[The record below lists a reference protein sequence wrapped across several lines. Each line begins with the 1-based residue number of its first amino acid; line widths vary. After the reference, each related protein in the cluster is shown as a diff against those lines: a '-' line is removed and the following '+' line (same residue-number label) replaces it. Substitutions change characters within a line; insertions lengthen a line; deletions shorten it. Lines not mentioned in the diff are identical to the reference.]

1 MTPSCLREK
10 LIKVRCTYPGA
21 PQCQNFHRKVLI
33 MTGRWVGILWCLSD
47 THICD
52 LSLLAIGAKDK
63 LPEWANKM
71 KEVISGCCPA
81 RYSKY
86 KHGQAPLPLSD
97 LYFLHS
103 ISPRPAMTIQRA
115 NSCDKYLVNFQR
127 LCQWKGKE
135 NKINLIIPTENQFW
149 AKSRTKSKH
158 SAPPV

>member
-10 LIKVRCTYPGA
+10 LIKVRSTYQGA

-33 MTGRWVGILWCLSD
+33 MTGRWVGILWCLSG
-47 THICD
+47 
-52 LSLLAIGAKDK
+52 LSLLARGAKDK

-71 KEVISGCCPA
+71 KVVSGLCPA
-81 RYSKY
+81 RYSKCN
-86 KHGQAPLPLSD
+86 HGPAPLPLSD

-103 ISPRPAMTIQRA
+103 ISPRLAMTIQWA
-115 NSCDKYLVNFQR
+115 NSCDKYLVGFQR

-135 NKINLIIPTENQFW
+135 NKINLMISTENQFG
-149 AKSRTKSKH
+149 AKSRTKGKH

>member
-1 MTPSCLREK
+1 MELISQIPSCHMPAITSSSYSFPFICPL
-10 LIKVRCTYPGA
+10 
-21 PQCQNFHRKVLI
+21 
-33 MTGRWVGILWCLSD
+33 
-47 THICD
+47 HICD

-71 KEVISGCCPA
+71 KEVISGCCPT

-127 LCQWKGKE
+127 LCLCCCSVSSTFSPDRELQ
-135 NKINLIIPTENQFW
+135 
-149 AKSRTKSKH
+149 
-158 SAPPV
+158 APR